1 MYTEYGVRAY
11 IGTTIVGSSSY
22 RDNLLLLFGLIH
34 GHVLHIGD
42 NMASRDE
49 GLRRYESLNV
59 SICVVCTEYV
69 VVVLLLLAVVLY
81 VCILRTYVALLLLL
95 LV

>member
-34 GHVLHIGD
+34 GHVPHIGD

-69 VVVLLLLAVVLY
+69 VVVLLLVVVLY